1 MSLTAGRQIL
11 LGGVTPAVRAS
22 ISRSLRFN
30 SADSAYLSRTP
41 GSAGNSRI
49 FTISFWLK
57 RSKLGV
63 SYQSIFGSDAAA
75 TGGDLFSFLANDTL
89 AFWINGSSSGFLI
102 TTQNFRDV
110 SAWYHF
116 IFAIDT
122 TQATASNRVKFYV
135 NGSQITDFSTASYP
149 AQNYDFASI
158 NTTKAQEIGRGYSQ
172 QFDGYLAD
180 FYFCDGSA
188 LTPSSFGEFDT
199 TTGVWQP
206 LVYNGSYGTNGFHLD
221 FADNSNTT
229 STTLGK
235 DTSGKGNN
243 WTPNNFSVT
252 AGAGNDSLVDVPT
265 NGTQTDTGAG
275 GEVRGNYPTFNSVW
289 KSTNTTLSNGNLDCS
304 STGVYI
310 QSVTIALPDSGK
322 WYCEFTCTGTASGYP
337 AFGILDLSQDP
348 SVYSNPDGSHAAYF
362 VGGGT
367 TLNSGSGPS
376 LSSFTT
382 NDIIGVAYDSATRK
396 VWFAKN
402 GTWQNSGNPAAGTG
416 QIGTLNAASRGVAF
430 GMAPYQAGTGTFN
443 GGQRAFAYAAPSGF
457 KALCTANLP
466 APTIVKPSSVMDAVL
481 WTGNGT
487 SQAITTGFSPD
498 LVWLKGRSNA
508 YNHRLADTVR
518 GASIVL
524 YSDSTVAEG
533 TESSG
538 LTSFTSTGFEVGSSA
553 AYNNSSSTFVGWAWD
568 AGTSN
573 ATNTSGTITS
583 TVRANISAGFS
594 IVSYTAT
601 GSAGT
606 IGHGLGVAPQFIV
619 VKQRS
624 ANGNNWAVYHASLG
638 ATNYLMLSSTN
649 ASAASSSLWNN
660 TAPTS
665 TVFSVNNDGRTNDTG
680 TYIAYCWAPVAGYS
694 AFGSYSGT
702 GTTDGRFV
710 YTGFRPRWIMT
721 KTTNGINHWDIYDAA
736 RNTYNVANNVLK
748 PNLANAE
755 STLTGFDLLSNGF
768 KARGTDSENNG
779 SGDTYIYAAFAESP
793 FQYARAR

>member
-466 APTIVKPSSVMDAVL
+466 APTIVKPSTVFDVKTY
-481 WTGNGT
+481 TGNGST
-487 SQAITTGFSPD
+487 QTISGLGFSPD
-498 LVWLKGRSNA
+498 LVWLKNRATGDHNG
-508 YNHRLADTVR
+508 LFDTQR
-518 GASIVL
+518 GAL
-524 YSDSTVAEG
+524 YRLVSDYGYASTLRAN
-533 TESSG
+533 T
-538 LTSFTSTGFEVGSSA
+538 LTAFNSDGFSVGSASE
-553 AYNNSSSTFVGWAWD
+553 YNGSTNGIVAWAWEE
-568 AGTSN
+568 
-573 ATNTSGTITS
+573 
-583 TVRANISAGFS
+583 NISCGFD
-594 IVSYTAT
+594 IVTFT
-601 GSAGT
+601 GNGSNRT
-606 IGHGLGVAPQFIV
+606 VSHSLGVAPSLIL
-619 VKQRS
+619 VKDTSSGTNFGAVYHSSVGNTAYLKLFDDASGTAASTTDSTVWNNTSPTSSVFSVGTSSRVN
-624 ANGNNWAVYHASLG
+624 ANGN
-638 ATNYLMLSSTN
+638 TI
-649 ASAASSSLWNN
+649 
-660 TAPTS
+660 
-665 TVFSVNNDGRTNDTG
+665 
-680 TYIAYCWAPVAGYS
+680 IAYCWAPVAGYS
-694 AFGSYSGT
+694 AFGSYT
-702 GTTDGRFV
+702 GNGSSDGPFV